1 VNETKTLT
9 SAASDAFGRH
19 KFVESA
25 LQRGWPRCRDIKLGI
40 TMIVCLFSF
49 VYPFG
54 ERMSET
60 EIGQESLGSRI
71 RRIRMAKGLG
81 QERLAIEA
89 GVDQSGLSKFER
101 GKDRRGF
108 SNSAVERVAKVLGLT
123 FEELVTG
130 TDRV

>member
-1 VNETKTLT
+1 
-9 SAASDAFGRH
+9 
-19 KFVESA
+19 
-25 LQRGWPRCRDIKLGI
+25 
-40 TMIVCLFSF
+40 
-49 VYPFG
+49 
-54 ERMSET
+54 MSET